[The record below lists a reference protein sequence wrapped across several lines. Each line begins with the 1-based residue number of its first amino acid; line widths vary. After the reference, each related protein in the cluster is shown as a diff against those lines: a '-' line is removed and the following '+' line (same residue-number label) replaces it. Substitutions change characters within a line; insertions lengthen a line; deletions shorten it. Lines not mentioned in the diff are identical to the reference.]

1 MAVVADRY
9 DSDLVLQ
16 VVTGV
21 GDDGKEKTKNKT
33 ISKISLT
40 ATDEDLYAVAVAM
53 ADVLKYETISIRRI
67 NKNILLG

>member
-21 GDDGKEKTKNKT
+21 GDDGKDKTKNKT
-33 ISKISLT
+33 ISKISLA
-40 ATDEDLYAVAVAM
+40 ATDEDLYVVAVAM
-53 ADVLKYETISIRRI
+53 ADVLKYETVSIRRI

>member
-21 GDDGKEKTKNKT
+21 GDDGKDKTKNKT

-53 ADVLKYETISIRRI
+53 ADVLKYETVSIRRI